1 MDARLPGTLGASA
14 IPWARVSTVPPDCH
28 ATLQDLSTRGGRVLV
43 LTGAGISEESG
54 IPTFRGPE
62 GYWTV
67 GQENYRPEDLAT
79 LANFNRLPEDIWGWY
94 LYRRGV
100 CVRAEPNP
108 AHRAFAD
115 LEAAVGDRMTLV
127 TQNVDGLHL
136 RAGNTIPRTF
146 QIHGNIQYMR
156 CADSCGAQPLPVPA
170 KLTLDWAKNRAI
182 GPKDW
187 QLLQCADCHGRT
199 RPHVLWF
206 DECYDEERFRLDSSQ
221 DAAATCSILVIVGTS
236 GTTNLPTQI
245 ARIAAM
251 RNVPVV
257 VVDKD
262 PSQFAELAQVS
273 TKAYLAQ
280 GDAVALLPAI
290 AAAM

>member
-1 MDARLPGTLGASA
+1 MQSKDLDPKLRALLDETADTPGPRLF
-14 IPWARVSTVPPDCH
+14 
-28 ATLQDLSTRGGRVLV
+28 
-43 LTGAGISEESG
+43 LTGAGISAGSG
-54 IPTFRGPE
+54 IPTFRGAE
-62 GYWTV
+62 GYWRV
-67 GQENYRPEDLAT
+67 GSKNYHPQELAT
-79 LANFNRLPEDIWGWY
+79 YGAFREMPAEVWAWY
-94 LYRRGV
+94 LYRRSV
-100 CVRAEPNP
+100 AWKAQPNP
-108 AHRAFAD
+108 AHVALAD
-115 LEAAVGDRMTLV
+115 LEARLGDGFLLL

-136 RAGNTIPRTF
+136 RAGNSTARTYE
-146 QIHGNIQYMR
+146 IHGNLDFTR
-156 CADSCGAQPLPVPA
+156 CAAECTAELRPAPDALLGFQKGQGLDEHAQ
-170 KLTLDWAKNRAI
+170 
-182 GPKDW
+182 
-187 QLLQCADCHGRT
+187 QLLTCPRCGDWL

-245 ARIAAM
+245 ALIAAM

-262 PSQFAELAQVS
+262 PSQFAELAQVN